1 MSSVQI
7 QNHALLAAD
16 QIKHLAAALMA
27 HTDGPEGE
35 TMAALIGEKAESL
48 AQVLSKLSARK

>member
-1 MSSVQI
+1 MSTTQI

-16 QIKHLAAALMA
+16 QIKHLAAALVA

-35 TMAALIGEKAESL
+35 TMAVLIGEKAEAL
-48 AQVLSKLSARK
+48 AHVLSRLTVRK